1 MKTHKFS
8 QLIFAIVILVLIL
21 SACGS
26 LGATEEPVTL
36 IYRDWEGAMPQAVL
50 DAFTAEYGIQVEYL
64 YYDAQEDA
72 IADMQAGEVYD
83 VVVLEN
89 QLIPGVVAEG
99 MLAEINYHNV
109 PNFKNI
115 SANFRDL
122 IYDPGNRH
130 SVPYSWGTTGLA
142 VATQALDAPVNG
154 WADIWEAGN
163 KGKFVGWSLE
173 RYMVGMALKSLG
185 YSLNSEDPKELE
197 EALKRLI
204 ALKPNLILVDWE
216 AAVTATHIINGEAIY
231 GLGQADD
238 VAAGETEQVEIEY
251 ILPEEGAILWGDNW
265 TIPANS
271 PHKEEAELLI
281 NFFLRPEIA
290 AQIINETYYWLPN
303 DAALPLVKPEL
314 RDNTAIFPST
324 QAIQTAEI
332 MLPLS
337 PQGEALHQEI
347 WNRFLAAEQ

>member
-1 MKTHKFS
+1 MLILAFS
-8 QLIFAIVILVLIL
+8 LIL

-26 LGATEEPVTL
+26 FGATEEPVTL

-50 DAFTAEYGIQVEYL
+50 DAFTTEYGIQVEYL

-72 IADMQAGEVYD
+72 IADLQAGEVYD

-89 QLIPGVVAEG
+89 QLIPGVVSEG
-99 MLAEINYHNV
+99 MLAEINYQNV

-142 VATQALDAPVNG
+142 VAVDELSSPVTG
-154 WADIWEAGN
+154 WANIWDSGN
-163 KGKFVGWSLE
+163 EGKFVGWSLE
-173 RYMVGMALKSLG
+173 RYMVGMTLKSLG
-185 YSLNSEDPKELE
+185 YSLNSEDPQELE
-197 EALKRLI
+197 QALERLLE
-204 ALKPNLILVDWE
+204 LKPRLILVDWE
-216 AAVTATHIINGEAIY
+216 PAIASSYIINGEAIY
-231 GLGQADD
+231 GMGQADD
-238 VAAGETEQVEIEY
+238 VAAGEAAQMSIDY

-271 PHKEEAELLI
+271 AHKGSAELLI

-303 DAALPLVKPEL
+303 DAALPLVDPEL
-314 RDNTAIFPST
+314 RNNSAIFPSA

-332 MLPLS
+332 MMPLS
-337 PQGEALHQEI
+337 PEGEALHDDI
-347 WNRFLAAEQ
+347 WNRFLTTGQ

>member
-1 MKTHKFS
+1 MLTFH
-8 QLIFAIVILVLIL
+8 QTTLLILAFCLIL
-21 SACGS
+21 SACGFF
-26 LGATEEPVTL
+26 GATEEPVTL

-50 DAFTAEYGIQVEYL
+50 DAFAAEYGIQVKYL

-89 QLIPGVVAEG
+89 QLIPGVVSAG
-99 MLAEINYHNV
+99 MLAEINYQNV

-142 VATQALDAPVNG
+142 VAVDKVSSPVTG
-154 WADIWEAGN
+154 WANIWDAEN
-163 KGKFVGWSLE
+163 EGKFVGWSLE

-185 YSLNSEDPKELE
+185 YSLNSENPQELE
-197 EALKRLI
+197 QALGRLLE
-204 ALKPNLILVDWE
+204 LKPRLILVDWE
-216 AAVTATHIINGEAIY
+216 PAVASSYIINDEAIY
-231 GLGQADD
+231 GMGQADD
-238 VAAGETEQVEIEY
+238 VAAGEAAQMSIDY

-265 TIPANS
+265 TVPANS
-271 PHKEEAELLI
+271 AHKEEAELLI

-290 AQIINETYYWLPN
+290 AQIIDETYYWLPN
-303 DAALPLVKPEL
+303 DAALPLVDPAL
-314 RDNTAIFPST
+314 RNNTAIFPSA

-337 PQGEALHQEI
+337 PEGEALHDDI
-347 WNRFLAAEQ
+347 WNRFLAAGQ